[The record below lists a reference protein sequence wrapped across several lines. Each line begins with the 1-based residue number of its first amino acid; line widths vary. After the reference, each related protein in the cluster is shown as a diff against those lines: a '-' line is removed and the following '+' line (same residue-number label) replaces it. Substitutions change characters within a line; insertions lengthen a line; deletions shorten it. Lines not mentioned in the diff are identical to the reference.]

1 MTRPWERPPRELR
14 ILAREAHVWMLSTD
28 ASEAQVRRLAGL
40 LSEEER
46 TRAER
51 IRHDATRSGFVAT
64 RWALRSLLGRYLGG
78 DPAGLRLQYSTRG
91 KPALDALHGEELHF
105 SVAHSGGIALLAFA
119 RAEVGIDVER
129 VRRLARE
136 GRVTERLFAGPTRA
150 LLESLPAAQRR
161 EAFFAAWTQREALVK
176 AVGGALMVTRDPL
189 DFEWP
194 RQPGPRIHRVP
205 HDDGREV
212 CWTVAVIPHEIG
224 FAATLVTAGELDE
237 VRHWRFDGD

>member
-1 MTRPWERPPRELR
+1 VKPWERPPEELR
-14 ILAREAHVWMLSTD
+14 ISTREAHVWMLSTD
-28 ASEAQVRRLAGL
+28 ASEAQVRSLSDL

-46 TRAER
+46 ARAER
-51 IRHDATRSGFVAT
+51 IRHAATRSGFVAT
-64 RWALRSLLGRYLGG
+64 RSALRSLLGRYLGG
-78 DPAGLRLQYSTRG
+78 DPARLRLQYSTRG
-91 KPALDALHGEELHF
+91 KPALEAQHNAVLHF

-119 RAEVGIDVER
+119 RVEVGIDVER

-136 GRVTERLFAGPTRA
+136 AKVTERLFAGRTRA
-150 LLESLPAAQRR
+150 LLESLPPAQRLD
-161 EAFFAAWTQREALVK
+161 AFFAAWTQREALVK
-176 AVGGALMVTRDPL
+176 AVGGALLVTRDPL

-212 CWTVAVIPHEIG
+212 SWTVATIPPATG

-237 VRHWRFDGD
+237 VRHWRFGTD